1 MFAEM
6 TIQEASQYCFEQ
18 LKKIYDKGEAIAI
31 TGIVMEKLTGF
42 RSTDSQFKKEKS
54 FTPEQ
59 TSLFNKI
66 LERLLTH
73 EPVQYI
79 LNESWFCGYKFYVD
93 KNVLIPRPETEELVE
108 WIITDCN
115 ASLYTQQQGIGVL
128 KILDIGSGSGC
139 IPVSLKRK
147 LQKSEIWSCDISIEA
162 LKVAK
167 KNATDLDT
175 DINFIRLDFLDKEQ
189 WKQLPEFDIIISNP
203 PYVPAKEA
211 AQMLP
216 NVLKYEPSIALF
228 VPDDDALIFY
238 KAIAEFG
245 KQHLKKGGN
254 IFLEIH
260 ESLGEAVL
268 KMLKE
273 NGYLAEIRK
282 DMQQK
287 DRMIKAGLLSI
298 E

>member
-6 TIQEASQYCFEQ
+6 TIQEASQYCIEQ
-18 LKKIYDKGEAIAI
+18 LNKIYDKGEAIAI
-31 TGIVMEKLTGF
+31 TGMVMEEITGL
-42 RSTDSQFKKEKS
+42 RITDSHFKKEKS
-54 FTPEQ
+54 LTPDQ
-59 TSLFNKI
+59 ASLFNKI

-73 EPVQYI
+73 EPVQYV
-79 LNESWFCGYKFYVD
+79 LNESWFCGFKFYVD

-108 WIITDCN
+108 WIITYCN
-115 ASLYTQQQGIGVL
+115 TYLSTQQQGIRVL

-139 IPVSLKRK
+139 IPVTLKRK
-147 LQKSEIWSCDISIEA
+147 LQKSEIWGCDISIDA

-167 KNATDLDT
+167 KNATDLAT

-211 AQMLP
+211 AQMRP

-245 KQHLKKGGN
+245 KKHLKKGGN

-273 NGYLAEIRK
+273 NGYTAEIRK

-287 DRMIKAGLLSI
+287 DRMIKAGLLLI

>member
-1 MFAEM
+1 M
-6 TIQEASQYCFEQ
+6 
-18 LKKIYDKGEAIAI
+18 
-31 TGIVMEKLTGF
+31 
-42 RSTDSQFKKEKS
+42 
-54 FTPEQ
+54 
-59 TSLFNKI
+59 
-66 LERLLTH
+66 
-73 EPVQYI
+73 
-79 LNESWFCGYKFYVD
+79 
-93 KNVLIPRPETEELVE
+93 
-108 WIITDCN
+108 
-115 ASLYTQQQGIGVL
+115 
-128 KILDIGSGSGC
+128 
-139 IPVSLKRK
+139 
-147 LQKSEIWSCDISIEA
+147 QKSEICSCDISIEA

-245 KQHLKKGGN
+245 KQHLKKGGK

-273 NGYLAEIRK
+273 NGYTAEIRK

-287 DRMIKAGLLSI
+287 DRMIKAGLLLI

>member
-6 TIQEASQYCFEQ
+6 TLQEASQFCIEK
-18 LKKIYDKGEAIAI
+18 LNKIYDEGEAIAI
-31 TGIVMEKLTGF
+31 TGIVMEKITGL
-42 RSTDSQFKKEKS
+42 RITDSQFKKEKS
-54 FTPEQ
+54 LTPDQ
-59 TSLFNKI
+59 ASLFNKI

-73 EPVQYI
+73 EPVQYV
-79 LNESWFCGYKFYVD
+79 LNESWFFGFKFYVD

-115 ASLYTQQQGIGVL
+115 ASLSTQQQGIGVL

-147 LQKSEIWSCDISIEA
+147 MQKSEICSCDISIEA

-211 AQMLP
+211 AQMLT

-273 NGYLAEIRK
+273 NGYTAEIRK

-287 DRMIKAGLLSI
+287 DRMIKAGLLLI